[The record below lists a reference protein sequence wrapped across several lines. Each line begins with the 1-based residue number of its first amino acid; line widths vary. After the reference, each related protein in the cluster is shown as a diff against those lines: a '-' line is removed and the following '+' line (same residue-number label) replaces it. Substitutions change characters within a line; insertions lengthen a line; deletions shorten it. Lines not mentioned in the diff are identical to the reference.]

1 MAGEGTPR
9 RADSAMKILLVNDAA
24 TTGGGAELLTIAIRD
39 ELRER
44 GHDARLFASTVAY
57 GPGPILAD
65 YSCYGTVSM
74 WRTVNRVA
82 NVAAN
87 IRLRAALDEF
97 DPDVVHVRMFLTQ
110 LSPLILP
117 LLRNVP
123 TVYHA
128 TWYETICPTG
138 LKVLP
143 TGAVCR
149 EPAGWACR
157 RNRCISRRAWPL
169 LMTQLALYRH
179 WRHVFDRVIVN
190 SEAGAAMLRAYG
202 VHPVEVIENGVP
214 LRPPRPP
221 LEWPPTIGFAGRLSR
236 EKGVDVLLRAF
247 AHVRMVLPDARLL
260 IAGDGNERAA
270 IERLIAELDLGS
282 RVSML
287 GHLDQVG
294 VERSLAPAWVHAAP
308 SRPPETFGLTAA
320 EAMMRGTAVVASDV
334 GGLPALVED
343 QRTGLLVPSDDVP
356 ALAHALLRLLNDRAL
371 AEEMGQA
378 GRERALASFSQST
391 FVDKLIALYS
401 SLSGSAA

>member
-1 MAGEGTPR
+1 
-9 RADSAMKILLVNDAA
+9 MKILLVNDAA
-24 TTGGGAELLTIAIRD
+24 TTGGGAEVLTIAIRD
-39 ELRER
+39 ELRGR
-44 GHDARLFASTVAY
+44 GHDARLFASTAAY
-57 GPGPILAD
+57 GPGPMHAD
-65 YSCYGTVSM
+65 YSCYGTLSM
-74 WRTVNRVA
+74 LRTVNRVA

-117 LLRNVP
+117 LLRDVP

-143 TGAVCR
+143 SGSACC

-157 RNRCISRRAWPL
+157 RNRCVSRRAWPL
-169 LMTQLALYRH
+169 LMTQLVLYRH
-179 WRHVFDRVIVN
+179 WRHVFDRIIVN
-190 SEAGAAMLRAYG
+190 SEAGAAMLRSYG

-214 LRPPRPP
+214 LQPPRPP
-221 LEWPPTIGFAGRLSR
+221 LTSPPTIGFAGRLSR

-247 AHVRMVLPDARLL
+247 ADVRNVLPDARLL
-260 IAGDGNERAA
+260 IAGDGGERAA
-270 IERLIAELDLGS
+270 IEHLIAELDLGS

-287 GHLDQVG
+287 GHLHQAEL
-294 VERSLAPAWVHAAP
+294 ERCLGPAWVHAVP

-334 GGLPALVED
+334 GGLPAVVEH
-343 QRTGLLVPSDDVP
+343 QRTGLLVPSADVP
-356 ALAHALLRLLNDRAL
+356 ALAHALMRLLQDRAL

-378 GRERALASFSQST
+378 GRQRAVASFSQST
-391 FVDKLIALYS
+391 FVDRLITVYS
-401 SLSGSAA
+401 SLLGCAA